1 MDHYIAAI
9 VDSRA
14 INDSLWLA
22 GALDGY
28 ASVILML
35 KERKEFNLEE
45 LIGKDL
51 KSVVLP
57 ILPDTDEPLP
67 EIDRVYAL
75 AEERA
80 NEAISIYSTSVVLR
94 ILEVETTLRLAR
106 IFETAEYFYDREQK
120 VVDYIM
126 KAASVPGLNSQQ
138 QIECT
143 LEGALICY
151 RLGLKRKYALFLY
164 IAALMTAESGN
175 YEMADSLVREILFSK
190 NTFSDFFL

>member
-1 MDHYIAAI
+1 M
-9 VDSRA
+9 DSRS
-14 INDSLWLA
+14 IGDSLWLA

-28 ASVILML
+28 ASVILLL
-35 KERKEFNLEE
+35 KERGQYNLEE

-51 KSVVLP
+51 KSVSLP
-57 ILPDTDEPLP
+57 SLPETDETLK
-67 EIDRVYAL
+67 EIDRVYVL

-106 IFETAEYFYDREQK
+106 MFERSEWFYGKEQK
-120 VVDYIM
+120 VVEYIM
-126 KAASVPGLNSQQ
+126 RAASVPGLNQRQ

-151 RLGLKRKYALFLY
+151 RLGLTRKYTLFLY
-164 IAALMTAESGN
+164 IAALMSAEDAN
-175 YEMADSLVREILFSK
+175 YQMADSLVSRVSHSYCYKYLMIFVCYFS
-190 NTFSDFFL
+190 